1 MILPL
6 AFLHK
11 LFLCSSKHPNI
22 QPMKNMN
29 FYIWNILS
37 SSFLCFNV
45 LQIII
50 ERKFIR
56 YLSKTFQNIEFYIR
70 NFQRQGLITLVFC
83 PLVPPDKPIYS
94 PPLLQAEQ
102 FPKLPPLGLSTTA
115 LMCAIY
121 SVLVRG
127 QVNQKNSIIEG
138 RKYKSRELLKAILSC
153 HQNKQ

>member
-70 NFQRQGLITLVFC
+70 NLQRQGLITLVFC
-83 PLVPPDKPIYS
+83 PLVPPDKPICS
-94 PPLLQAEQ
+94 PPPSAGRTVSKTPPSRLINNSLNVCHLLSSGPWPGKSKE
-102 FPKLPPLGLSTTA
+102 FNNRGPKIQVKRASKSYSFLSP
-115 LMCAIY
+115 
-121 SVLVRG
+121 
-127 QVNQKNSIIEG
+127 K
-138 RKYKSRELLKAILSC
+138 
-153 HQNKQ
+153 